1 MESQAQIAAAHTGF
15 MNETASQLQRFI
27 YSHHLFSGIRR
38 AAGTLL
44 PVTIL
49 GGLFGWYATGL
60 VATFGALCVAFI
72 DQPGPHEH
80 RGREMLGG
88 TLLSTLTVAIT
99 SLASNY
105 PLLLWIAVIGQ
116 CFAYSMLSVYGKRG
130 GQIGFACLLLMTVT
144 MHEALSANEVWMHT
158 LTSFGGGLFYTVFS
172 YSLSRAMNLRE
183 KEQALSVALFATS
196 DYVAQ
201 RANMYSLD
209 LDLDE
214 SYRKLITCQS
224 NMTDKQQAAR
234 DMVLRGLSG
243 KIRPDQP
250 KRIMLWNLFVD
261 TIDILDTLVATRT
274 DYSLLRSKLG
284 ESDILIFMRDAL
296 YKMSVDLDRIA
307 LAVSRE
313 RAASP
318 RNSVKAELRA
328 IEFEIDQMARNG
340 YSQREPDVYNL
351 CIEILRRLR
360 HSANLVQRMIVST
373 DLNKKSEPIQPTVL
387 DQSLSQFLSREKYR
401 PGMITSNLRLDSPI
415 CRYALRVTL
424 AAATAMTVW
433 TLIPALAPQ
442 GYWILLTVLIIMKP
456 GFALTRQ
463 RNGWRL
469 FGTLIG
475 CVVALG
481 ALYSTDNNTW
491 LFVAMVASTIIGG
504 SLLQLNYMMASV
516 FNTNAVLLAFHFVDP
531 TATTIITDRA
541 LDTLIGSVISFA
553 CSYFLPWWEAQFMPS
568 LARAAINANREYLRA
583 GLHYVETLQ
592 KNKNDPQNSDI
603 QRADVAWRLARKNV
617 YVALGNFA
625 EAFYRMMLEPRARQW
640 HVIEFNNLMIQAHM
654 LASQI
659 NAVTHALTI
668 SPQSNPI
675 VKDHLAQ
682 IIPHLQ
688 AGHSTPLA
696 PLPASIVDGSLP
708 NFAYPMTQLQKTIA
722 NIDAEFAVI
731 HSHIQPTPS
740 GSPT

>member
-1 MESQAQIAAAHTGF
+1 

-27 YSHHLFSGIRR
+27 YSHHLYSGVRR

-49 GGLFGWYATGL
+49 GGIFGWYAAGL

-80 RGREMLGG
+80 RIREMLGG
-88 TLLSTLTVAIT
+88 TVLSTLTVAIT
-99 SLASNY
+99 SLASNH
-105 PLLLWIAVIGQ
+105 PLLLWLVVISQ
-116 CFAYSMLSVYGKRG
+116 CFAYSMLSVYGKKG

-144 MHEALSANEVWMHT
+144 MHEALTADQVWLHT
-158 LTSFGGGLFYTVFS
+158 LTSFGGGLFYTLFS

-209 LDLDE
+209 HDLDE
-214 SYRKLITCQS
+214 NYRKLISCQS
-224 NMTDKQQAAR
+224 NMTDKQQGAR

-243 KIRPDQP
+243 QINTDQP

-274 DYSLLRSKLG
+274 DYSLLRAKLG
-284 ESDILIFMRDAL
+284 DSDILIFMRDAL
-296 YKMSVDLDRIA
+296 YKMSADLDRIA

-328 IEFEIDQMARNG
+328 LEFEIEQMTRSG
-340 YSQREPDVYNL
+340 YAQREPDVYNL

-360 HSANLVQRMIVST
+360 HSANIVQRMIVTT
-373 DLNKKSEPIQPTVL
+373 DLNKKSAPIQSVVL
-387 DQSLSQFLSREKYR
+387 DQSLNQFLSREQYR

-424 AAATAMTVW
+424 AAALAMTVW
-433 TLIPALAPQ
+433 TLIPSLAPH

-481 ALYSTDNNTW
+481 TLYSTDNNTW

-504 SLLQLNYMMASV
+504 SLLQLNYMSASV

-531 TATTIITDRA
+531 TATTVITDRA

-583 GLHYVETLQ
+583 GLHYVDVLQ
-592 KNKNDPQNSDI
+592 TNKKDPQNPDI
-603 QRADVAWRLARKNV
+603 HRAEVAWRLTRKNV

-625 EAFYRMMLEPRARQW
+625 EAFYRMMLEPRSRQW
-640 HVIEFNNLMIQAHM
+640 HVIEFNNLMIQTHM

-659 NAVTHALTI
+659 NAVMHALTT
-668 SPQSNPI
+668 SAQANPI
-675 VKDHLAQ
+675 VTQHLSQ
-682 IIPHLQ
+682 IVPHLQ
-688 AGHSTPLA
+688 ADRSE
-696 PLPASIVDGSLP
+696 PLPQLPTPIVDGSLP
-708 NFAYPMTQLQKTIA
+708 NFAYPVIQMQKTIV
-722 NIDAEFAVI
+722 NIDDELAVI
-731 HSHIQPTPS
+731 HSNISPTLSPS
-740 GSPT
+740 GSSS

>member
-1 MESQAQIAAAHTGF
+1 
-15 MNETASQLQRFI
+15 MNESASQLQRFI
-27 YSHHLFSGIRR
+27 YSHHLYSGVRR

-49 GGLFGWYATGL
+49 GGIFGWYAAGL

-80 RGREMLGG
+80 RAREMLGG
-88 TLLSTLTVAIT
+88 TVLSTLTVAIT
-99 SLASNY
+99 SLASNH
-105 PLLLWIAVIGQ
+105 PLVLWLVVISQ

-144 MHEALSANEVWMHT
+144 MHEALSADQVWLHT
-158 LTSFGGGLFYTVFS
+158 LTSLGGGLFYTLFS

-209 LDLDE
+209 HDLDE
-214 SYRKLITCQS
+214 SYRTLITCQS
-224 NMTDKQQAAR
+224 DMTDKQQGAR

-243 KIRPDQP
+243 KIKTDQP

-274 DYSLLRSKLG
+274 DYSLLRAKLG
-284 ESDILIFMRDAL
+284 DSDILIFMRDAL
-296 YKMSVDLDRIA
+296 YKMSADLDRIA

-328 IEFEIDQMARNG
+328 LEFEIDQMARSG
-340 YSQREPDVYNL
+340 YAQREPDVYNL

-360 HSANLVQRMIVST
+360 HSANIVQRMILST
-373 DLNKKSEPIQPTVL
+373 DLSKKTEPIQPTVL

-424 AAATAMTVW
+424 AAALAMTVW
-433 TLIPALAPQ
+433 TLIPALALH

-481 ALYSTDNNTW
+481 TLYSTDNNTW
-491 LFVAMVASTIIGG
+491 LFVAMVVSTIIGG
-504 SLLQLNYMMASV
+504 SLLQLNYMSASV

-541 LDTLIGSVISFA
+541 LDTLIGSAISFA

-583 GLHYVETLQ
+583 GLHYVDTLQ
-592 KNKNDPQNSDI
+592 THKKDPQNSDI
-603 QRADVAWRLARKNV
+603 HRAEVAWRLARKNV

-625 EAFYRMMLEPRARQW
+625 EAFYRMMLEPRTRQW
-640 HVIEFNNLMIQAHM
+640 HVVEFNNLMIQTHM

-659 NAVTHALTI
+659 NAVMHALTT
-668 SPQSNPI
+668 SAQANPI
-675 VKDHLAQ
+675 VTHHLSQ
-682 IIPHLQ
+682 IVPHLQ
-688 AGHSTPLA
+688 ADRSAPLPA
-696 PLPASIVDGSLP
+696 LPASIVDGSLP
-708 NFAYPMTQLQKTIA
+708 NFAYPMTQMQKTIV
-722 NIDAEFAVI
+722 NIDDEIAII
-731 HSHIQPTPS
+731 HSNI
-740 GSPT
+740 SPTQSTSGA

>member
-1 MESQAQIAAAHTGF
+1 

-27 YSHHLFSGIRR
+27 YSHHLYSGVRR

-49 GGLFGWYATGL
+49 GGIFGWYAAGL

-80 RGREMLGG
+80 RVGEMLGG

-99 SLASNY
+99 SLATHY
-105 PLLLWIAVIGQ
+105 PLLLWIAVISQ

-144 MHEALSANEVWMHT
+144 MHEALTANEVWLHT
-158 LTSFGGGLFYTVFS
+158 LTSFGGGLFYTLFS

-209 LDLDE
+209 HDLDE

-224 NMTDKQQAAR
+224 NMTDKQQGAR

-243 KIRPDQP
+243 QIKTDQP

-274 DYSLLRSKLG
+274 DYALLRAKLG
-284 ESDILIFMRDAL
+284 DTDILIFMRDAL

-313 RAASP
+313 RAATP

-328 IEFEIDQMARNG
+328 LEFEIDQMQRSG
-340 YSQREPDVYNL
+340 YAQREPDVYNL

-360 HSANLVQRMIVST
+360 HSANIIQRMIVST
-373 DLNKKSEPIQPTVL
+373 DLNRQAESIQSTVL

-401 PGMITSNLRLDSPI
+401 PGMLTSNLRLDSPI

-424 AAATAMTVW
+424 AAALAMTVW
-433 TLIPALAPQ
+433 TLIPALAPH

-481 ALYSTDNNTW
+481 MLYSTDSNTW

-504 SLLQLNYMMASV
+504 SLLQLNYMSASV

-531 TATTIITDRA
+531 AATTVITDRA

-553 CSYFLPWWEAQFMPS
+553 CSYFLPWWESQFMPA
-568 LARAAINANREYLRA
+568 LARAAINANREYLQA
-583 GLHYVETLQ
+583 GLRYVEVLQ
-592 KNKNDPQNSDI
+592 ANKKDPQHPDI
-603 QRADVAWRLARKNV
+603 HRAEVAWRLTRKNV

-640 HVIEFNNLMIQAHM
+640 HVIEFNNLMIQVHM

-659 NAVTHALTI
+659 NAVMQALRT
-668 SPQSNPI
+668 SPLPNQI
-675 VKDHLAQ
+675 VIDHLSR

-688 AGHSTPLA
+688 ADQNE
-696 PLPASIVDGSLP
+696 PLPPLPESIVDGSLP
-708 NFAYPMTQLQKTIA
+708 NFAYPMTQLQKTIT
-722 NIDAEFAVI
+722 NIDAEISVI
-731 HSHIQPTPS
+731 HTHIRPSLTPS
-740 GSPT
+740 GLPP

>member
-1 MESQAQIAAAHTGF
+1 MT
-15 MNETASQLQRFI
+15 ETASQLQRFL
-27 YSHHLFSGIRR
+27 YSHHLYSGVRR

-49 GGLFGWYATGL
+49 GGIFGWYTAGL

-88 TLLSTLTVAIT
+88 TLLSTLTVAVT

-105 PLLLWIAVIGQ
+105 PYLLWLVVIGQ
-116 CFAYSMLSVYGKRG
+116 CFAYSMLSVYGKKG

-144 MHEALSANEVWMHT
+144 MHEALSPDEVWLHT
-158 LTSFGGGLFYTVFS
+158 LTSFGGGLFYTIFS

-201 RANMYSLD
+201 RAQMYSLD
-209 LDLDE
+209 QDLDE

-243 KIRPDQP
+243 KIKTDQP
-250 KRIMLWNLFVD
+250 KRLMLWNLFVD
-261 TIDILDTLVATRT
+261 TIEILDTLIATRT
-274 DYSLLRSKLG
+274 DYSLLRAKLAD
-284 ESDILIFMRDAL
+284 SDILIFMRDAL
-296 YKMSVDLDRIA
+296 FKMSADLDRIA

-313 RAASP
+313 RVATP

-328 IEFEIDQMARNG
+328 IEFEVDQMERSG
-340 YSQREPDVYNL
+340 YALREPDVYGL
-351 CIEILRRLR
+351 CVEVLRRLR
-360 HSANLVQRMIVST
+360 LSANTVQRMISST
-373 DLNKKSEPIQPTVL
+373 DLSKNTQALQPTVL

-401 PGMITSNLRLDSPI
+401 LGMLTSNLRLDSPI

-424 AAATAMTVW
+424 AAACAMTVW
-433 TLIPALAPQ
+433 TLVPALAPQ

-491 LFVAMVASTIIGG
+491 LFAAMVLSTIIGG

-516 FNTNAVLLAFHFVDP
+516 FNTNAVLLAFHFIDP
-531 TATTIITDRA
+531 SASTIITDRA
-541 LDTLIGSVISFA
+541 IDTLIGSVISFA

-568 LARAAINANREYLRA
+568 LSRAAISANREYLRA
-583 GLHYVETLQ
+583 GLNYVDALHTD
-592 KNKNDPQNSDI
+592 KKDPHSAQI
-603 QRADVAWRLARKNV
+603 QRAEVAWRLARKNV

-640 HVIEFNNLMIQAHM
+640 HVIEFNNLMIQTHM

-659 NAVTHALTI
+659 NAVMHALTT
-668 SPQSNPI
+668 SPQANPI
-675 VKDHLAQ
+675 VTEHLGK

-688 AGHSTPLA
+688 ADLSVPLP
-696 PLPASIVDGSLP
+696 PLPAPIVDGSMP
-708 NFAYPMTQLQKTIA
+708 SFAYPMTQLQKTIV
-722 NIDAEFAVI
+722 NIDAEVSII
-731 HSHIQPTPS
+731 HSNIVPTPS
-740 GSPT
+740 PSGA

>member
-1 MESQAQIAAAHTGF
+1 
-15 MNETASQLQRFI
+15 MNETASQIQRFI
-27 YSHHLFSGIRR
+27 YSHHLYSGVRR

-49 GGLFGWYATGL
+49 GGIFGLYATGL

-72 DQPGPHEH
+72 DQPGPHEN
-80 RGREMLGG
+80 RRWEMLGG

-99 SLASNY
+99 SLAFNY
-105 PLLLWIAVIGQ
+105 PLLLWLAVIGQ
-116 CFAYSMLSVYGKRG
+116 CFAYSMLSVYGKKG

-144 MHEALSANEVWMHT
+144 MHEALSADQVWLHT
-158 LTSFGGGLFYTVFS
+158 LTSFCGGLFYTVFS
-172 YSLSRAMNLRE
+172 YSLSRAMNLKE

-201 RANMYSLD
+201 RADMYNID
-209 LDLDE
+209 RDLDE
-214 SYRKLITCQS
+214 NYRKLISSQS

-243 KIRPDQP
+243 KIKADQP

-261 TIDILDTLVATRT
+261 TIEILDTLVATRT
-274 DYSLLRSKLG
+274 DYSLLRTKLAD
-284 ESDILIFMRDAL
+284 SDLLIFMRDAL
-296 YKMSVDLDRIA
+296 YKMSIDLDRVA

-313 RAASP
+313 RTATP

-328 IEFEIDQMARNG
+328 LEFEIDQMERNG
-340 YSQREPDVYNL
+340 YARQEPDVYRL
-351 CIEILRRLR
+351 CVEILRRLR
-360 HSANLVQRMIVST
+360 HSANTVQRMISST
-373 DLNKKSEPIQPTVL
+373 DISKNTQTIQPTVL
-387 DQSLSQFLSREKYR
+387 DQSLTQFLSREKYR
-401 PGMITSNLRLDSPI
+401 LGMITSNLRLDSPI

-424 AAATAMTVW
+424 AAALAMAVW
-433 TLIPALAPQ
+433 KLIPALAPQ

-475 CVVALG
+475 CMVALG
-481 ALYSTDNNTW
+481 TLYSTDNNTW
-491 LFVAMVASTIIGG
+491 LLVVMVLSTIIGG
-504 SLLQLNYMMASV
+504 SLLQLNYMTASV

-531 TATTIITDRA
+531 GASTIITDRA
-541 LDTLIGSVISFA
+541 IDTVIGSVISFA

-568 LARAAINANREYLRA
+568 LSRAAINANREYLRA

-592 KNKNDPQNSDI
+592 ANKKDPHNSDI
-603 QRADVAWRLARKNV
+603 HRAEVAWRLARKNV

-640 HVIEFNNLMIQAHM
+640 HVIEFNNLMIQTHM

-659 NAVTHALTI
+659 NAVMQALTT
-668 SPQSNPI
+668 SPQTNPI
-675 VKDHLAQ
+675 VTDHLAQ

-688 AGHSTPLA
+688 ADQSH
-696 PLPASIVDGSLP
+696 PLPPLPYPIVDGSLP
-708 NFAYPMTQLQKTIA
+708 NFAYPMTQLQKTIV
-722 NIDAEFAVI
+722 NIDAEIAVI
-731 HSHIQPTPS
+731 HSHLPPSSSS
-740 GSPT
+740 GSTS

>member
-1 MESQAQIAAAHTGF
+1 

-27 YSHHLFSGIRR
+27 YSHHLYSGVRR

-49 GGLFGWYATGL
+49 GGIFGWYAAGL

-80 RGREMLGG
+80 RVREMLGG
-88 TLLSTLTVAIT
+88 TVLSTMTVAIT
-99 SLASNY
+99 SLASNH
-105 PLLLWIAVIGQ
+105 PLLLWLVVISQ

-144 MHEALSANEVWMHT
+144 MHEALTADQVWLHT
-158 LTSFGGGLFYTVFS
+158 LTSFGGGLFYTLFS
-172 YSLSRAMNLRE
+172 YSLSRAMKLRE

-209 LDLDE
+209 HDLDE

-224 NMTDKQQAAR
+224 NMTDKQQGAR

-243 KIRPDQP
+243 QINTDQP

-274 DYSLLRSKLG
+274 DYSLLRAKLG
-284 ESDILIFMRDAL
+284 DSDILIFMRDAL
-296 YKMSVDLDRIA
+296 FKMSVDLDRIA

-328 IEFEIDQMARNG
+328 LEFEIDQMTRSG
-340 YSQREPDVYNL
+340 YAQREPDVYNL

-360 HSANLVQRMIVST
+360 HSANIVQRMIVTT
-373 DLNKKSEPIQPTVL
+373 DLSKKTESIQPTVL
-387 DQSLSQFLSREKYR
+387 DQSLSQFLSREQYR

-424 AAATAMTVW
+424 AAALAMTVW
-433 TLIPALAPQ
+433 TLIPTLAPH

-481 ALYSTDNNTW
+481 MLYSTNNNTW
-491 LFVAMVASTIIGG
+491 LFVAMVVSTIIGG
-504 SLLQLNYMMASV
+504 SLLQLNYMSASV

-531 TATTIITDRA
+531 SATTIITDRA
-541 LDTLIGSVISFA
+541 IDTLIGSVISFA

-568 LARAAINANREYLRA
+568 LARAAINANREYLKA
-583 GLHYVETLQ
+583 GLHYVDVLQ
-592 KNKNDPQNSDI
+592 ANKKDPKNPEI
-603 QRADVAWRLARKNV
+603 HRAEVAWRLTRKNV

-625 EAFYRMMLEPRARQW
+625 EAFYRMMLEPRSRQW
-640 HVIEFNNLMIQAHM
+640 HVIEFNNLMIQTHM

-659 NAVTHALTI
+659 NAVMHALTT
-668 SPQSNPI
+668 SAQANPI
-675 VKDHLAQ
+675 VTHHLSQ
-682 IIPHLQ
+682 IVPHLQ
-688 AGHSTPLA
+688 ADRSV
-696 PLPASIVDGSLP
+696 PLPALPTAIVDGSLP
-708 NFAYPMTQLQKTIA
+708 NFAYPMTQMQKTIV
-722 NIDAEFAVI
+722 NIDDEIAII
-731 HSHIQPTPS
+731 HSNISPAPSPS

>member
-1 MESQAQIAAAHTGF
+1 
-15 MNETASQLQRFI
+15 MNETASQIQRFLF
-27 YSHHLFSGIRR
+27 SHHFYSGVRR
-38 AAGTLL
+38 ATGMLL
-44 PVTIL
+44 PVMVL
-49 GGLFGWYATGL
+49 GGIFGLYTAGL

-80 RGREMLGG
+80 RGVEMLGG
-88 TLLSTLTVAIT
+88 TMLSTLTVAVT
-99 SLASNY
+99 SLASSH
-105 PLLLWIAVIGQ
+105 PFLIWLVVIGQ
-116 CFAYSMLSVYGKRG
+116 CFLYSMLSVYGKRG

-144 MHEALSANEVWMHT
+144 MHEALSANEVWLHT

-172 YSLSRAMNLRE
+172 YSLSRMMNLRE

-209 LDLDE
+209 QDLDE

-243 KIRPDQP
+243 KIKPDQP

-274 DYSLLRSKLG
+274 DYSLLRARLAD
-284 ESDILIFMRDAL
+284 SDILIFMRDAL
-296 YKMSVDLDRIA
+296 FKMSVDLDRIA

-313 RAASP
+313 QVVLP

-328 IEFEIDQMARNG
+328 LEYEIEQMTRNG
-340 YSQREPDVYNL
+340 YAQREPDVYNL

-360 HSANLVQRMIVST
+360 HSANIVQRMIAST
-373 DLNKKSEPIQPTVL
+373 DMSKNAQPIQAMVL
-387 DQSLSQFLSREKYR
+387 DQSLSQFLSREQYR
-401 PGMITSNLRLDSPI
+401 LGMITSNLRLDSPI
-415 CRYALRVTL
+415 CRYALRLTL
-424 AAATAMTVW
+424 AAGLAMTVW
-433 TLIPALAPQ
+433 KLVPSLAEQ

-481 ALYSTDNNTW
+481 ALYLTDNNTW
-491 LFVAMVASTIIGG
+491 LFAAMVLSTIIGG
-504 SLLQLNYMMASV
+504 SLLQLNYMIASV

-531 TATTIITDRA
+531 TAATIISDRA
-541 LDTLIGSVISFA
+541 IDTLIGSVISFG

-583 GLHYVETLQ
+583 GLEYVETCQ
-592 KNKNDPQNSDI
+592 THKKDPQNPEI
-603 QRADVAWRLARKNV
+603 HRADIAWRLTRKNV
-617 YVALGNFA
+617 HVALGNFA
-625 EAFYRMMLEPRARQW
+625 EAFYRMMLEPRSRQW
-640 HVIEFNNLMIQAHM
+640 HVIEFNNLMIQTHM

-659 NAVTHALTI
+659 NAVMHALTS
-668 SPQSNPI
+668 SPQANPI
-675 VKDHLAQ
+675 VTEHLAKV
-682 IIPHLQ
+682 IPHLK
-688 AGHSTPLA
+688 ADSNTPL
-696 PLPASIVDGSLP
+696 PELPATIIDGSLP
-708 NFAYPMTQLQKTIA
+708 NFAYPMTQLQKTIM
-722 NIDAEFAVI
+722 NIDDEISVI
-731 HSHIQPTPS
+731 HSHLPPTLSPS
-740 GSPT
+740 GLSS

>member
-1 MESQAQIAAAHTGF
+1 

-27 YSHHLFSGIRR
+27 YSHHLYSGIRR

-49 GGLFGWYATGL
+49 GGIFGLYTTGL

-72 DQPGPHEH
+72 DQPGPHEN
-80 RGREMLGG
+80 RRWEMLGG

-99 SLASNY
+99 SLAFNY
-105 PLLLWIAVIGQ
+105 PLLLWLAIIGQ
-116 CFAYSMLSVYGKRG
+116 CFAYSMLSVYGKKG

-144 MHEALSANEVWMHT
+144 MHEALEADQIWLHT
-158 LTSFGGGLFYTVFS
+158 LTSFCGGLFYTVFS

-183 KEQALSVALFATS
+183 KEQALSVSLFATS

-201 RANMYSLD
+201 RADMYNID
-209 LDLDE
+209 RDLDE
-214 SYRKLITCQS
+214 SYRKLIASQS
-224 NMTDKQQAAR
+224 EMTDKQQAAR

-243 KIRPDQP
+243 NVTTDQP
-250 KRIMLWNLFVD
+250 KRIMLWNLFVG
-261 TIDILDTLVATRT
+261 TIEILDTLVATRT
-274 DYSLLRSKLG
+274 DYSLLRAKLAD
-284 ESDILIFMRDAL
+284 SDILIFMRDAL

-307 LAVSRE
+307 MAVARE
-313 RAASP
+313 RKANP

-328 IEFEIDQMARNG
+328 LEFEIDQMERNG
-340 YSQREPDVYNL
+340 YALREPDVYRL
-351 CIEILRRLR
+351 CVEILRRLR
-360 HSANLVQRMIVST
+360 HSANTVERMITFT
-373 DLNKKSEPIQPTVL
+373 DRSKNTETLQPTVF

-401 PGMITSNLRLDSPI
+401 FGMITSNLRLDSPI

-424 AAATAMTVW
+424 AAAMAMAVW

-442 GYWILLTVLIIMKP
+442 GYWILLTVIIIMKP

-481 ALYSTDNNTW
+481 TLYSTDNNTW
-491 LFVAMVASTIIGG
+491 LFAAMVLSTIIGG

-531 TATTIITDRA
+531 SATTIISDRA
-541 LDTLIGSVISFA
+541 IDTLIGSVISFA

-568 LARAAINANREYLRA
+568 LSRAAINANREYLRA
-583 GLHYVETLQ
+583 GLHYVDTLHAH
-592 KNKNDPQNSDI
+592 KKDPQSVDI
-603 QRADVAWRLARKNV
+603 HRAEVAWRLTRKNV
-617 YVALGNFA
+617 YVALSNFA
-625 EAFYRMMLEPRARQW
+625 EAIYRMMLEPRARQW
-640 HVIEFNNLMIQAHM
+640 HVIEFNNLMIQTHM

-659 NAVTHALTI
+659 NAVMHALTT
-668 SPQSNPI
+668 SPQPNPI
-675 VKDHLAQ
+675 VTDHLST

-688 AGHSTPLA
+688 ADQRDPLP
-696 PLPASIVDGSLP
+696 PLPAPIVDGSLP
-708 NFAYPMTQLQKTIA
+708 NFAYPMVQLQKTIT
-722 NIDAEFAVI
+722 NIDAEISVI
-731 HSHIQPTPS
+731 HRHIRPPS
-740 GSPT
+740 TSSELT